1 MDPISS
7 TPQEINRTYT
17 KPVEFTGKGGEFFS
31 IWIVNLL
38 LSILTLGIYSAWAKV
53 RANQYLYGHTRLDG
67 HSFRFLAKPLQILV
81 GRIIA
86 FVVFA
91 VFMAVSS
98 LNPVAAVILS
108 LSMLFVAP
116 WLITQSLKF
125 RMRMTSYR
133 NVRFSFSGT
142 YGGALLHF
150 VVLPI
155 VGVFSLYLA
164 FPWVLKKIDHYLMNH
179 IHYGNQDMRL
189 RNETGQYYVAA
200 LIAMGVAIAIIA
212 TLGVGS
218 ASYLKSGIPDA
229 ASNMSFIVVTAL
241 VYWLGISL
249 VSALYQCRI
258 RNHVFA
264 NLEID
269 RVATFR
275 SKMETVPF
283 TILNVTNA
291 LLILV
296 TFGFGYPIA
305 KIRKL
310 RYLADATEVN
320 IETAA
325 AEIVDRQ
332 VQEQASFGEEA
343 ADFFDVELSL
353 V

>member
-7 TPQEINRTYT
+7 TPQEVSRSYT
-17 KPVEFTGKGGEFFS
+17 KPVEFTGKAGEFFS

-53 RANQYLYGHTRLDG
+53 RTNQYLYGHTRLDG
-67 HSFRFLAKPLQILV
+67 HSFRYLAKPLQILI

-91 VFMAVSS
+91 GFIAVSS
-98 LNPVAAVILS
+98 LNPLAAVVLS
-108 LSMLFVAP
+108 LIMLFVSP

-164 FPWVLKKIDHYLMNH
+164 FPWVLKKIDEYLMNH
-179 IHYGNQDMRL
+179 IHYGKQDMRL
-189 RNETGQYYVAA
+189 RNQTGQYYIAA
-200 LIAMGVAIAIIA
+200 LIVMGVTFAVAAVLGIGIASLVSSRGPEA
-212 TLGVGS
+212 TS
-218 ASYLKSGIPDA
+218 DP
-229 ASNMSFIVVTAL
+229 SFIIVTMI
-241 VYWLGISL
+241 VYWLGFSL
-249 VSALYQCRI
+249 VGAIYQCRI
-258 RNHVFA
+258 RNHIFA

-269 RVATFR
+269 KVATFR
-275 SKMETVPF
+275 SSMEAGSF
-283 TILNVTNA
+283 TLLNVSNA
-291 LLILV
+291 ILILA

-310 RYLADATEVN
+310 RYLANATEVN

-325 AEIVDRQ
+325 ATIVDRQ
-332 VQEQASFGEEA
+332 VQEQAAFGEEA